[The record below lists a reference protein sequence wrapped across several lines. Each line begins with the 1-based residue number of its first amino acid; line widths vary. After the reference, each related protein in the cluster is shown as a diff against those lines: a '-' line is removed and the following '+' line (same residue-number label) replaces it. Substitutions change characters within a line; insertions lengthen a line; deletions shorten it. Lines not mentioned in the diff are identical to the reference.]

1 MLVFAWDAFGFYL
14 LDFWRGKYRQSL
26 FHLTKW
32 GRMQRVFLRTQ
43 DFLLHYTVNSDSSL
57 LSIVRLLRLRQL
69 TSKNLNHT
77 VGYSRSH
84 RVARHQ
90 STTYFACNQY
100 KTQSLLRKQI
110 VIYFVQNKKTKVSN
124 GAALVFEWCFSLLVW
139 KYGLNFLFET
149 TWWSFMRF
157 IFVMCLDDDDSFFI
171 DQKRFEI

>member
-14 LDFWRGKYRQSL
+14 LDFWRGMVLEFFFFFRFFFKNCNDVLWWFIGKYRQSL

-100 KTQSLLRKQI
+100 KIQSLLRKQI

-124 GAALVFEWCFSLLVW
+124 GAA
-139 KYGLNFLFET
+139 
-149 TWWSFMRF
+149 
-157 IFVMCLDDDDSFFI
+157 
-171 DQKRFEI
+171 